1 MIYHYYF
8 NQKFPIF
15 HLQIFLSYFCPLFVC
30 LDVRSDVNRGDGLTG
45 HFMISSSVFC
55 FTLNRSDSSASN
67 FLSLVLNAEKSVCFL
82 KIFLPIHFYSVR
94 PFQISIIV
102 LCIVGI
108 LRRIRLV
115 YWDLLVHWM
124 NWINGFGFTL
134 KLSSTTSSSVSQ

>member
-1 MIYHYYF
+1 M
-8 NQKFPIF
+8 
-15 HLQIFLSYFCPLFVC
+15 
-30 LDVRSDVNRGDGLTG
+30 NRGDGLTG

-102 LCIVGI
+102 LCRYITKNQTGL
-108 LRRIRLV
+108 LR
-115 YWDLLVHWM
+115 
-124 NWINGFGFTL
+124 FTCSL
-134 KLSSTTSSSVSQ
+134 NELN